1 MNKTQEKNRI
11 VKRNIRDSVFSD
23 LFADK
28 KYLLQLYQAIHP
40 EDSDVAE
47 DDLSYITIENVL
59 TDQIY
64 NDLGF
69 RLGNKLI
76 LLIEAQSTWTMN
88 IIIRVLI
95 YLATTYQEY
104 FFAQGIDLYGS
115 KKVELPEPE
124 FYVIYTG
131 DRTQRPEYISLSEE
145 YFGGKETALEIKV
158 RMLYGDNKEDIIGQY
173 VAFTKVYAEQR
184 KLHGRTRETVL
195 ETIRICKDEN
205 CLKEYLENRE
215 SEVVDIMMTLFDEET
230 IMKNYTASLIRETRE
245 EGVRNFVEACQ
256 ELGISLLDTVEK
268 LITKYG
274 FDESE
279 SQAEVKK
286 YWKE

>member
-1 MNKTQEKNRI
+1 M
-11 VKRNIRDSVFSD
+11 
-23 LFADK
+23 
-28 KYLLQLYQAIHP
+28 
-40 EDSDVAE
+40 
-47 DDLSYITIENVL
+47 
-59 TDQIY
+59 
-64 NDLGF
+64 
-69 RLGNKLI
+69 
-76 LLIEAQSTWTMN
+76 LIEAQSTWTMN
-88 IIIRVLI
+88 IIVRALI

-104 FFAQGIDLYGS
+104 FARQGIDLYGS

-124 FYVIYTG
+124 FYVIYKG
-131 DRTQRPEYISLSEE
+131 DRKQRPGYISLSEE
-145 YFGGKETALEIKV
+145 FFGGKKTALEIKV

-173 VAFTKVYAEQR
+173 VTFTKVYEEQR
-184 KLHGRTRETVL
+184 KIHGRTKETIL

-245 EGVRNFVEACQ
+245 EGVRNFVEVCQ
-256 ELGISLLDTVEK
+256 ELGISPLDTVEK

-274 FDESE
+274 LDESE